1 MNNLGFDVYLTKK
14 MHKCAQNLAAQ
25 QTHESKAKQVYLNS
39 LAICAVRFYFEILQ
53 IETDWKNSD
62 SFDAIM
68 QTFFNLA
75 DLKLTGI
82 GKLECR
88 PVLAEQQNTYI
99 PIECEDRI
107 GYVFVRLDASLK
119 NATILGFLR
128 TVPIDKEFSLNRLD
142 TLKQLLKYLKEVK
155 DKNQL
160 KFLNEP
166 TTHLSRWLIKQS
178 EDSWQSTSNLL
189 KMLKND
195 PELCWRN
202 YQIGEI
208 CRGKIFNFDTQM
220 LEHRIVLLVTIE
232 PVNTANKVDV
242 LVQALPEPG
251 RKLPKGLE
259 LSIIDDTEDIF
270 LLAVAKKAD
279 DLIQQGFFAN
289 YEERFKIELALG
301 NAKITENFLI

>member
-142 TLKQLLKYLKEVK
+142 TLKQPVSYTHLTL
-155 DKNQL
+155 
-160 KFLNEP
+160 P
-166 TTHLSRWLIKQS
+166 TT
-178 EDSWQSTSNLL
+178 
-189 KMLKND
+189 
-195 PELCWRN
+195 
-202 YQIGEI
+202 Y
-208 CRGKIFNFDTQM
+208 
-220 LEHRIVLLVTIE
+220 
-232 PVNTANKVDV
+232 PV
-242 LVQALPEPG
+242 
-251 RKLPKGLE
+251 
-259 LSIIDDTEDIF
+259 
-270 LLAVAKKAD
+270 
-279 DLIQQGFFAN
+279 
-289 YEERFKIELALG
+289 
-301 NAKITENFLI
+301 